1 MKQSPN
7 IFGPEISICRILY
20 FYVVQ
25 TQNFM
30 EMWFG
35 GLKRGFWYTFELK
48 GRKTCGLEA
57 HAFPG
62 VHKCLNIKDTE
73 AQLRN
78 MWASVLILTNM
89 SSNVRNIRW
98 HTKETCGLEVFPYV
112 RNIRWHVRNIR
123 WHTLDDILD
132 KHVGLKHMHF
142 HESIS
147 VSKFNYLYLGF
158 RILFKKME
166 ILWNYHRFNFYHYSL
181 YHTK

>member
-98 HTKETCGLEVFPYV
+98 HT
-112 RNIRWHVRNIR
+112 
-123 WHTLDDILD
+123 LDDILD

-158 RILFKKME
+158 CILLKKME
-166 ILWNYHRFNFYHYSL
+166 ILWNYHRFNFYHYGL